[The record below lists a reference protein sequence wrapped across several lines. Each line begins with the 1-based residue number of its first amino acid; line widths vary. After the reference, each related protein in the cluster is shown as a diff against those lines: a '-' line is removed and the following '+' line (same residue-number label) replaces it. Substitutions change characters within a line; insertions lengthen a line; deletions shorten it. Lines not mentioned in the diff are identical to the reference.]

1 MKVLALAVLATA
13 SCLFTP
19 ALAVKQEDFKQC
31 AQSSF
36 CRRLRQL
43 STKQLDSPS
52 SFQSPYTVGPA
63 STTAGTID
71 HASWSFPI
79 STSLYPDVA
88 FELRIDVLAEGD
100 GIARIRIDEVGSKTP
115 WRRYNETAKWV
126 LVDTEPELASLKDV
140 KLEKGKKGTSV
151 IRYGHGREIEVQHSP
166 LRITQKRDGKAEIVL
181 NERRLFHMEHF
192 RVKNLEAAD
201 TVKTEEGEGG
211 LSESEQMVLQGDVQ
225 DRSWFE
231 DSDADMFEEKWK
243 TWTDSKP
250 KGESGG
256 AMTRFAS
263 GWIAAAPS

>member
-1 MKVLALAVLATA
+1 MKVLALAALATA
-13 SCLFTP
+13 SCLLTP

-43 STKQLDSPS
+43 SDKQLDSPT

-79 STSLYPDVA
+79 STSLYPDIA
-88 FELRIDVLAEGD
+88 FELRIDILAQGD
-100 GIARIRIDEVGSKTP
+100 GIARIRMDEVGSKTP
-115 WRRYNETAKWV
+115 WKRYNETAKWV
-126 LVDTEPELASLKDV
+126 LVSEPELASLKDV
-140 KLEKGKKGTSV
+140 KLVQGKKGVSV
-151 IRYGHGREIEVQHSP
+151 ITYGHGREIEVQHAP
-166 LRITQKRDGKAEIVL
+166 LRITQKRDGKAEVVL
-181 NERRLFHMEHF
+181 NERSLLHMEHF
-192 RVKNLEAAD
+192 RVKGTAAD
-201 TVKTEEGEGG
+201 EVKVEDGAAG

-231 DSDADMFEEKWK
+231 DSDADMFEERWK

-250 KGESGG
+250 KGESARRELGLVVIR
-256 AMTRFAS
+256 AIQRALS
-263 GWIAAAPS
+263 